1 MSLASV
7 VSDLEAE
14 AKIAVANF
22 VGGAEAVAE
31 QVGTVLLTD
40 IEDFVR
46 ELGSIALNAVMTEL
60 PKAISGQEK
69 FGAAVATVVQTVE
82 AAGKPILVQD
92 AQNAVQTAFH
102 AVQAAVATK

>member
-7 VSDLEAE
+7 ISDLEAE
-14 AKIAVANF
+14 AKTAVANF

-31 QVGTVLLTD
+31 SVGTVLLTD

-46 ELGSIALNAVMTEL
+46 DLGTIAIGAVMTEL

-69 FGAAVATVVQTVE
+69 FGNAVTNVVQTVE